1 MEGVEGE
8 GAGMDIGMGAKNWGK
23 ERGVGGVAEW
33 AFTPFLTDYRRI
45 LEEQFIKKDITRDET
60 QVGGEEGSGGDGG
73 DFEGEKGKGL
83 REGDAEGEM

>member
-1 MEGVEGE
+1 MGE
-8 GAGMDIGMGAKNWGK
+8 GRGLGGA
-23 ERGVGGVAEW
+23 AEW

-73 DFEGEKGKGL
+73 GISKGRRAKGCGRGMLKERCEGIKKMGCE
-83 REGDAEGEM
+83 

>member
-1 MEGVEGE
+1 M
-8 GAGMDIGMGAKNWGK
+8 
-23 ERGVGGVAEW
+23 AEW

-73 DFEGEKGKGL
+73 GFRRGEGQRAVGG
-83 REGDAEGEM
+83 GC